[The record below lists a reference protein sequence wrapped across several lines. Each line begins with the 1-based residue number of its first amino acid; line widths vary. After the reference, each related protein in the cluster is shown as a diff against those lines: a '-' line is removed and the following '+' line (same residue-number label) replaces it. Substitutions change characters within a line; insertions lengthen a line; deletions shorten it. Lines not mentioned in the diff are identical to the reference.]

1 MRSPRIR
8 FIPVR
13 TGQIVFPESAFKR
26 RKVHPRANGGR
37 FSHNCTPCSFHGFIP
52 VHTGQMRPAVRTGNS
67 PPVHPR
73 VYGADYNLMYQKI
86 ENLGS
91 SPCIRGRLYYQQY
104 KLSDAGLIPVY
115 TGQILNFPKISET
128 TKSPILS
135 QIPAV
140 GSVCLTFSKYIFA
153 DNAFWSKTDKI
164 TSSVFRTCF
173 ITIR

>member
-1 MRSPRIR
+1 M
-8 FIPVR
+8 R

-26 RKVHPRANGGR
+26 RKVHPRAYGGR

-52 VHTGQMRPAVRTGNS
+52 VRTGADS
-67 PPVHPR
+67 LTTVHP
-73 VYGADYNLMYQKI
+73 VPSM
-86 ENLGS
+86 GS
-91 SPCIRGRLYYQQY
+91 SPCTRGRCDQRSGQAIVLRF
-104 KLSDAGLIPVY
+104 IPVY

>member
-1 MRSPRIR
+1 MK
-8 FIPVR
+8 FY
-13 TGQIVFPESAFKR
+13 
-26 RKVHPRANGGR
+26 
-37 FSHNCTPCSFHGFIP
+37 GFIP
-52 VHTGQMRPAVRTGNS
+52 VHTGQIYRSLNLVLSCAA
-67 PPVHPR
+67 HPR
-73 VYGADYNLMYQKI
+73 VYGGKSSWGIIGLAICEIHPRTHGADPSCRIVLLNVD
-86 ENLGS
+86 GS
-91 SPCIRGRLYYQQY
+91 SPRIRGRSFSWRARL
-104 KLSDAGLIPVY
+104 KGVRFIPVY